1 MSEKLDELMGQKLEL
16 LDALEDMVWQHCYQH
31 DDDSFD
37 SGALTANA
45 VALRVL
51 AKHNRFQIEREYG
64 RMVVGRFIEEID
76 NE

>member
-37 SGALTANA
+37 SGALTTNA
-45 VALRVL
+45 RALRLL
-51 AKHNRFQIEREYG
+51 AKHNRFQIEREFG
-64 RMVVGRFIEEID
+64 RMVVGKFIEEAKND
-76 NE
+76 